1 MFHHI
6 DWRKRGAVGWEYN
19 CVCVT
24 AEQAYTDKKEN
35 KIFLIYKEIQSGAV
49 ATLYVYEEGLPNL

>member
-6 DWRKRGAVGWEYN
+6 DQRKRGAFGWEYN

-24 AEQAYTDKKEN
+24 AEQTNTDKKEN
-35 KIFLIYKEIQSGAV
+35 QIFLVYKEIQIGAV
-49 ATLYVYEEGLPNL
+49 AKLYVYEEGLPNL